1 MIRKKGKLNWLRNHN
16 GSDLVPKHKLKVKM
30 IPNGRKEALPFM
42 FNGGLT
48 ENLKVCTRMTLI
60 YRLSSSEKISL
71 NANL

>member
-1 MIRKKGKLNWLRNHN
+1 
-16 GSDLVPKHKLKVKM
+16 M